1 MRILRPEEIAL
12 LRMGYP
18 CIPANGGGGGGSTSS
33 NSSQATTTT
42 NTDKRIA
49 NGPGGL
55 VAQDG
60 SAITLN
66 STSNIESLSDDV
78 VKAAFDYAAVTDAK
92 NGAGFSKL
100 LDVAD
105 KLTTKTSDTATA
117 LSSRFQDNV
126 LDAFERAKTS
136 TSGSIDQ
143 KTMIVLAVTAAA
155 ALAFMNARGK

>member
-49 NGPGGL
+49 NGPGGI

-60 SAITLN
+60 SSIN
-66 STSNIESLSDDV
+66 VQSLSDDV

-105 KLTTKTSDTATA
+105 KLTTKTNDTATT

-126 LDAFERAKTS
+126 LDAFDRAKTS
-136 TSGSIDQ
+136 ASGSIDQ
-143 KTMIVLAVTAAA
+143 KTMIVLAGTAAA
-155 ALAFMNARGK
+155 ALVFMRTRGK